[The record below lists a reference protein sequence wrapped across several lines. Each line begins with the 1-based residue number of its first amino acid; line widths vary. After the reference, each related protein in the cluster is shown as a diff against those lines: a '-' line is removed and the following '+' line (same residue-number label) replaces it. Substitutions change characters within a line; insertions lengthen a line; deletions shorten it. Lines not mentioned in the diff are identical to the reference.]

1 MLVPFG
7 KRDCHYHDLF
17 SAPFPFHPPTP
28 HVVGRHPIFDA
39 IQAPLSRMAKEES
52 SCQVITCLLI
62 QNIKYNQM

>member
-7 KRDCHYHDLF
+7 KRDCHFHDLF
-17 SAPFPFHPPTP
+17 SAPFPFQPPPPTP
-28 HVVGRHPIFDA
+28 HVGRHLIFDA

-62 QNIKYNQM
+62 